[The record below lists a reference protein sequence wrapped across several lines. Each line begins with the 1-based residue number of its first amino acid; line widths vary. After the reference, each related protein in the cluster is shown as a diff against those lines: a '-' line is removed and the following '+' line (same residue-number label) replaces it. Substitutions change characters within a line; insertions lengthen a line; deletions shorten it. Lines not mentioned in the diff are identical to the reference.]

1 MSKTT
6 KKRSV
11 NFNAKF
17 TRLIL
22 WSLFTVGLSTLPL
35 FFSLILNLIQLPDLP
50 KNIFIFFW
58 NNFSSQGEALIV
70 SAAIVGEGLSDLFSR
85 TIGQNT
91 KLILG
96 VLSLLFIIMSSLLFS
111 SISTSSISQ
120 NPDFV
125 IQISNFSLLGALLLG
140 LLCKTA
146 GRS

>member
-58 NNFSSQGEALIV
+58 KNFSSQGEALIV

-96 VLSLLFIIMSSLLFS
+96 GLSLLFIIMSSLLFS